1 MSVAEL
7 PEGAELRTIDELA
20 AVTGL
25 TVRTVRFYASKG
37 LLPPPLLRGRVGL
50 YDPGHLARLRLIREL
65 QEAGFTLTA
74 IERFIDR
81 IPPEATA
88 EDVAVF
94 QALLTP
100 WVAAAPEVLTR
111 SELDALAGRTIDDDT
126 LEALIAAGFV
136 EQVGDKG
143 IRVRPAEL
151 ALGLELLDLGVPR
164 AMIAESMTLIEAAT
178 GELAEELAELLRR
191 HLLRPY
197 LAGQLGDDERAAL
210 SGVIERLRPLTIQAV
225 MSAMQTSVDRAVR
238 ERVGR
243 GPSEPR

>member
-7 PEGAELRTIDELA
+7 PDGADLRTIDELA

-50 YDPGHLARLRLIREL
+50 YDAGHLARLRLIREL

-100 WVAAAPEVLTR
+100 WVAAAAEELTR
-111 SELDALAGRTIDDDT
+111 AELQALAGRAIDDDT
-126 LEALIAAGFV
+126 LAALIDTGFV
-136 EQVGDKG
+136 ERVGG
-143 IRVRPAEL
+143 GRVRVRPAEL
-151 ALGLELLDLGVPR
+151 ALGLELIDLGVPR
-164 AMIAESMTLIEAAT
+164 AMITESMTLIEAAT
-178 GELAEELAELLRR
+178 SELAEQLAELLRR

-197 LAGQLGDDERAAL
+197 LAGQLGDNERAAL

-225 MSAMQTSVDRAVR
+225 MSAMQASVDRAVR

-243 GPSEPR
+243 SPTQPR

>member
-1 MSVAEL
+1 MSVAEV
-7 PEGAELRTIDELA
+7 PDAAELRTIDELA
-20 AVTGL
+20 AATGL

-111 SELDALAGRTIDDDT
+111 SELEALASRTIDDDT

-136 EQVGDKG
+136 EQVGDAG

-164 AMIAESMTLIEAAT
+164 AMITESMALIDAAT

-225 MSAMQTSVDRAVR
+225 MSAMQASVDRAVR

-243 GPSEPR
+243 PLTEPR

>member
-1 MSVAEL
+1 MSVAEV
-7 PEGAELRTIDELA
+7 PDTAELRTIDELA

-74 IERFIDR
+74 IERFIDH

-100 WVAAAPEVLTR
+100 WVAAAAEELTR
-111 SELDALAGRTIDDDT
+111 DELDALAGRTIDDQTLAALLDT
-126 LEALIAAGFV
+126 GFLDQAHD
-136 EQVGDKG
+136 ER

-164 AMIAESMTLIEAAT
+164 DMIIESMALIEEAT
-178 GELAEELAELLRR
+178 GALAEELAALLRR

-197 LAGQLGDDERAAL
+197 LAGQLSDDERAAL

-225 MSAMQTSVDRAVR
+225 MSAMQVSVDRAVR
-238 ERVGR
+238 ERVG
-243 GPSEPR
+243 GTAGEAG

>member
-7 PEGAELRTIDELA
+7 PDGADLRTIDELA

-100 WVAAAPEVLTR
+100 WVAAAAEELTR
-111 SELDALAGRTIDDDT
+111 AELQALAGRAIDDDT
-126 LEALIAAGFV
+126 LAALIDTGFV
-136 EQVGDKG
+136 ERVGG
-143 IRVRPAEL
+143 GRVRVRPAEL
-151 ALGLELLDLGVPR
+151 ALGLELIDLGVPR
-164 AMIAESMTLIEAAT
+164 AMITESMTLIEAAT
-178 GELAEELAELLRR
+178 SELAEQLAELLRR

-197 LAGQLGDDERAAL
+197 LAGQLGDNERAAL

-225 MSAMQTSVDRAVR
+225 MSAMQASVDRAVR

-243 GPSEPR
+243 SPTQPR